1 MAVEDSAEITVLHV
15 DDKPDL
21 AAVAGEYLERED
33 DRIAVDVATSA
44 DEGLTMLADASI
56 DCIVSDYDMPGTDG
70 IEFLDT
76 VREEHPE
83 LPFILY
89 TGKGSEE
96 VASDAISAGVT
107 DYLQKET
114 GPDHYRLLA
123 NRIVNAVESYR
134 ATERVERAERRYR
147 SLFEEMNEGA
157 ALHELVYE
165 DGEPVGYEILEVN
178 RNFEEILDIPA
189 EQAIG
194 KRAVDLYDVEKPPY
208 LDRYASVAETG
219 ESTEFEASVP
229 TLEQHFHISVFSPGD
244 GQFAT
249 VFSDISEKSEFEAQL
264 RHERALYN
272 AQSEATLDGYLVVD
286 DDRTITT
293 YNSRL
298 LELWEIPE
306 ELIEPGDD
314 KAVLEYVVEKTAD
327 PEAFRT
333 LVESLY
339 DQPNAESKDEI
350 ELADGRW
357 FDRYTTPVVG
367 EDGTRYGRLWLFR
380 DITDRKERE
389 RELEQLSERLELA
402 VEGANLGVWDWDVT
416 TDRVA
421 FNDQWAKM
429 LGYAPDKIEPH
440 LDAWERRVHPDD
452 LPAVEAALETHAE
465 DETAL
470 YDTEH
475 RMRTADEDWKWV
487 RDIGRVVERDE
498 DGEPLR
504 AVGIHLDIDDRKE
517 RERQL
522 ELFREAVEQTAHA
535 VYITDVEGTIEY
547 VNPAFEDVTGYP
559 EEEVL
564 GNDPRILQ
572 SGEYD
577 ESYYEEFW
585 GTITDGERWRKEM
598 IDRDADGERI
608 VLEQSIAP
616 ITDADGDPEKFVAVA
631 QDVTERKETERDL
644 ERAREELRQIIDL
657 VPDLIF
663 AKDREGRY
671 LLANETTAE
680 AYGLSPEDVEGEF
693 ESNVIP
699 DVEDSEEFREDDLA
713 VIESGEPIVVPEEE
727 LTTADGETRIFETT
741 KIPYE
746 VSGSGED
753 AVLGY
758 GRDITELK
766 EYERELER
774 QRDNLEVLNQ
784 VVRHD
789 IRNELQ
795 LVEAY
800 ADLLQ
805 RHVDGTEENYANR
818 VLRAAR
824 GAGDILETAR
834 DVTDIMLQADADQ
847 QPVDLAST
855 LRNEVEDLRSQYERV
870 AVTVEGAIP
879 DVAVRAD
886 DMLASVFRNL
896 LTNAVQ
902 HNDSEVPDVTVA
914 ADTDGERV
922 TVRIADNGPGIPEDR
937 RGRIFQ
943 QGETALDSAGTGL
956 GLYLVETLVERYG
969 GTVAVED
976 NDPTGA
982 VFVVELPVAA

>member
-1 MAVEDSAEITVLHV
+1 MPVEGSGEITVLHV
-15 DDKPDL
+15 DDDPDL
-21 AAVAGEYLERED
+21 AAVAGEYVARED
-33 DRIAVDVATSA
+33 DRISVDVATSA

-56 DCIVSDYDMPGTDG
+56 DCIVSDYDMPGQDG

-76 VREEHPE
+76 VREAHPD

-89 TGKGSEE
+89 TGKGSEA
-96 VASDAISAGVT
+96 VASDAIGAGVT
-107 DYLQKET
+107 DYLQKES

-123 NRIVNAVESYR
+123 NRIVNAVERYR
-134 ATERVERAERRYR
+134 AGERVERAEQRYR

-165 DGEPVGYEILEVN
+165 AGEPVGYEIIDVN
-178 RNFEEILDIPA
+178 RNFEAILDIPA

-194 KRAVDLYDVEKPPY
+194 QRAVDVYDVEEPPF
-208 LDRYASVAETG
+208 LDRYAQVAETG
-219 ESTEFEASVP
+219 ESMEFETSFRP
-229 TLEQHFHISVFSPGD
+229 LEMHFHVSVFAPRE

-249 VFSDISEKSEFEAQL
+249 VFSDVTDQRETEQHL
-264 RHERALYN
+264 RHERALYH

-286 DDRTITT
+286 EDRRIAS

-298 LELWEIPE
+298 LELWDIPE
-306 ELIEPGDD
+306 DLIESRDD
-314 KAVLEYVVEKTAD
+314 EAVLDHVVEKTVD
-327 PEAFRT
+327 PDEFRET
-333 LVESLY
+333 VELLY
-339 DQPNAESKDEI
+339 DQPNAESRDEI

-357 FDRYTTPVVG
+357 FDRYSTPVVG
-367 EDGTRYGRLWLFR
+367 TDGTRYGRLWVFR
-380 DITDRKERE
+380 DVTQRKERE
-389 RELEQLSERLELA
+389 RELTRLSERLELA
-402 VEGANLGVWDWDVT
+402 VEGANLGVWDWDMT
-416 TDRVA
+416 TDAVE
-421 FNDQWAKM
+421 FNEQWAEM
-429 LGYAPDKIEPH
+429 LGHSVSEIEPH

-452 LPAVEAALETHAE
+452 LPAVEAALDAHIE
-465 DETAL
+465 DETPL

-475 RMRTADEDWKWV
+475 RMRTAEGDWKWI
-487 RDIGRVVERDE
+487 RDVGRVVDRGG
-498 DGEPLR
+498 DGEPRR
-504 AVGIHLDIDDRKE
+504 AVGIHIDIDDRKR

-522 ELFREAVEQTAHA
+522 QLFRKAVEQTAHA
-535 VYITDVEGTIEY
+535 VYVTDADGTIEY

-559 EEEVL
+559 EQEAL
-564 GNDPRILQ
+564 GSDPHILQ

-577 ESYYEEFW
+577 EDYYEAFW
-585 GTITDGERWRKEM
+585 ETITDGERWRKEM

-631 QDVTERKETERDL
+631 QDVTERKEAERDL
-644 ERAREELRQIIDL
+644 ERAREELRQVIDL

-671 LLANETTAE
+671 LLANEATAE
-680 AYGLSPEDVEGEF
+680 AYGLSPEDVEGEL

-699 DVEDSEEFREDDLA
+699 DVEDSEAFREDDLA
-713 VIESGEPIVVPEEE
+713 VIESGERQVIPEEE
-727 LTTADGETRIFETT
+727 LTTADGETRILETT

-758 GRDITELK
+758 GRDITDLK

-805 RHVDGTEENYANR
+805 RHVDGVEENYANR

-824 GAGDILETAR
+824 GAADILETAR

-879 DVAVRAD
+879 DVSVRAD

-902 HNDSEVPDVTVA
+902 HNDSESPDVTVA

-922 TVRIADNGPGIPEDR
+922 TVRIADNGPGIPEER
-937 RGRIFQ
+937 RERIFQ
-943 QGETALDSAGTGL
+943 QGETALDSDGTGL
-956 GLYLVETLVERYG
+956 GLYLVATLVERYG

-982 VFVVELPVAA
+982 VFVVELPMAA